1 MTLPNIIHYIF
12 YVQTNV
18 KLYHWMTKSYAR
30 HKASD
35 EFTDKFAE
43 LTDKFV
49 EVYIGRYGRSYLTKH
64 NKTVSLTHLDD
75 KTFPKFLD
83 ETAKQFMQ
91 FVDEKDTDLVNIRDE
106 IIELINQTKYL
117 CTLE

>member
-1 MTLPNIIHYIF
+1 MSNIINYIF

-35 EFTDKFAE
+35 EFVDKFLE

-49 EVYIGRYGRSYLTKH
+49 EVYIGKYGRPTM
-64 NKTVSLTHLDD
+64 NKKDKSIQLLHLDD
-75 KTFPKFLD
+75 KGVVKMMDDLT
-83 ETAKQFMQ
+83 TQFMA
-91 FVDEKDTDLVNIRDE
+91 FVNDKDMDLLNLRDE
-106 IIELINQTKYL
+106 IIALANHTKYL
-117 CTLE
+117 FTLD

>member
-1 MTLPNIIHYIF
+1 MSNIIHYIF

-35 EFTDKFAE
+35 EFLDVFMD

-49 EVYIGRYGRSYLTKH
+49 EVYIGKYGRPTM
-64 NKTVSLTHLDD
+64 NKKDKSISLLQLDD
-75 KTFPKFLD
+75 KNVNKFID
-83 ETAKQFMQ
+83 EACTQFMA
-91 FVDEKDTDLVNIRDE
+91 FVDEKDVDLLNLRDE
-106 IIELINQTKYL
+106 IIALLNHTKYL
-117 CTLE
+117 FTLE

>member
-1 MTLPNIIHYIF
+1 MSNIIHYIF

-35 EFTDKFAE
+35 EFVDTFMS

-49 EVYIGRYGRSYLTKH
+49 EVYIGKYGRLTM
-64 NKTVSLTHLDD
+64 NKKDKSISLLQLDD
-75 KTFPKFLD
+75 KNITKFMD
-83 ETAKQFMQ
+83 EAIAQFMG
-91 FVDEKDTDLVNIRDE
+91 FVDEKDVDLLNLRDE
-106 IIELINQTKYL
+106 IIALLNHTKYL
-117 CTLE
+117 FMLE